1 LDWLAIPYS
10 SPSSRPYD
18 QTIRKSHMKAIIC
31 TRYGPPDV
39 LHLIEVAKPAT
50 KDNEVLIKVHA
61 SNLEKLHNAARK
73 G

>member
-1 LDWLAIPYS
+1 
-10 SPSSRPYD
+10 
-18 QTIRKSHMKAIIC
+18 MKAIVY
-31 TRYGPPDV
+31 TRYGPSDV

-61 SNLEKLHNAARK
+61 SNLEKLNNAARK